1 MSKPTKSCP
10 HNDKERF
17 ILPSSKIIMTTFRY
31 LLQRLNFD
39 KKKFIFNTYEKNH
52 LKIPVNC
59 RHIIRKCKN
68 EYIQI
73 EFRRD

>member
-1 MSKPTKSCP
+1 
-10 HNDKERF
+10 
-17 ILPSSKIIMTTFRY
+17 MTTFRY